1 MIKRSLT
8 EEEKLDLKNQH
19 KKERDGKIR
28 DRIKAVLLHDSGW
41 TLEKI
46 AEALLLSC
54 EGIRKHI
61 EDYFYENKL
70 APTFLGSKCAF
81 K

>member
-1 MIKRSLT
+1 MIQRRLT

-19 KKERDGKIR
+19 KKERNGKIR

-46 AEALLLSC
+46 A
-54 EGIRKHI
+54 K
-61 EDYFYENKL
+61 
-70 APTFLGSKCAF
+70 GSSS
-81 K
+81 